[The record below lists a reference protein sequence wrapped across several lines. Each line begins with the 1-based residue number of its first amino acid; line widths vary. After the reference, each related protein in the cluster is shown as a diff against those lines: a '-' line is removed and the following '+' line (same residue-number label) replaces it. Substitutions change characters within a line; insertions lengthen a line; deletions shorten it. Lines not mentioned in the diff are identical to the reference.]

1 MFVINF
7 LLLPTLMANPIRQD
21 LTDKKEKAD
30 ESSIVTPDFAVN
42 LFLYI
47 ETIQYHHIL
56 IELHLILASHFDK
69 QNYII
74 E

>member
-47 ETIQYHHIL
+47 ETIQY
-56 IELHLILASHFDK
+56 
-69 QNYII
+69 QY
-74 E
+74 